1 MLENGK
7 LRSEYFEQ
15 LALGLKIDEPEA
27 SDGVSPEEAQRRS
40 ELARQALEVR
50 FGEMESRKTPR
61 NGDGDCRGAED
72 APRNDSVAWRED
84 YEEIARHGWPWRVAA
99 YIAWA
104 SSPRKFRWP
113 KSQEALAKEVLG
125 LNSDRVISTW
135 RKKNEAI
142 DEMISLLQ
150 SAPLLKHRR
159 DIYEALAESASR
171 ADHRSNP
178 DRKLALEVLG
188 DYIPHAKIDV
198 RRDKVEDLSELS
210 DAELE
215 RIAKMAG
222 GNE

>member
-1 MLENGK
+1 MISETK
-7 LRSEYFEQ
+7 LRGEYFEQ
-15 LALGLKIDEPEA
+15 LGLNLEIEEVE
-27 SDGVSPEEAQRRS
+27 VSSGISPDEAQRIS
-40 ELARQALEVR
+40 NLAQQALAMR
-50 FGEMESRKTPR
+50 FGEVIKKGESEYPLIT
-61 NGDGDCRGAED
+61 
-72 APRNDSVAWRED
+72 WRED

-104 SSPRKFRWP
+104 SSPRKYRWP
-113 KSQEALAKEVLG
+113 KSQDELAREVLG
-125 LNSDRVISTW
+125 LTSDRVISTW

-188 DYIPHAKIDV
+188 DYIPHAKIDL
-198 RRDKVEDLSELS
+198 RRDKVDDLSDLSEEELAKIAGRS
-210 DAELE
+210 D
-215 RIAKMAG
+215 
-222 GNE
+222 

>member
-1 MLENGK
+1 MLEEGK
-7 LRSEYFEQ
+7 LRGEYFEQ
-15 LALGLKIDEPEA
+15 LALNLVIDEVEGLA
-27 SDGVSPEEAQRRS
+27 ESVTPEEAARRS
-40 ELARQALEVR
+40 ALAQQALEVR
-50 FGEMESRKTPR
+50 FGEVVKKGENEYPLVT
-61 NGDGDCRGAED
+61 
-72 APRNDSVAWRED
+72 WRED

-104 SSPRKFRWP
+104 SSPRKYRWP
-113 KSQEALAKEVLG
+113 KNQDELAREVLG
-125 LNSDRVISTW
+125 LTSDRVITTW

-188 DYIPHAKIDV
+188 DYIPHAKIDL
-198 RRDKVEDLSELS
+198 RRDKVDDLSELS
-210 DAELE
+210 EEELE
-215 RIAKMAG
+215 KIAKRG
-222 GNE
+222 TNT

>member
-1 MLENGK
+1 MISEIK
-7 LRSEYFEQ
+7 LRGEYFEQ
-15 LALGLKIDEPEA
+15 LGLNLEIEEVE
-27 SDGVSPEEAQRRS
+27 VSSGISAEEAQRIS
-40 ELARQALEVR
+40 NLAQQALEVR
-50 FGEMESRKTPR
+50 FGEVIKKGESEYPLIT
-61 NGDGDCRGAED
+61 
-72 APRNDSVAWRED
+72 WRDD

-104 SSPRKFRWP
+104 SSPRKYRWP
-113 KSQEALAKEVLG
+113 RSQDELAREVLG
-125 LNSDRVISTW
+125 LTSDRVISTW

-188 DYIPHAKIDV
+188 DYIPHAKIDL
-198 RRDKVEDLSELS
+198 RRDKVDDLSDLSEE
-210 DAELE
+210 ELAK
-215 RIAKMAG
+215 IAGRAD
-222 GNE
+222 

>member
-1 MLENGK
+1 MISEIK
-7 LRSEYFEQ
+7 LRGEYFEQ
-15 LALGLKIDEPEA
+15 LALGLEIEDPPVD
-27 SDGVSPEEAQRRS
+27 DGVTPEEAARRS
-40 ELARQALEVR
+40 VMAQDALAMR
-50 FGEMESRKTPR
+50 FGETVKR
-61 NGDGDCRGAED
+61 GDDEL
-72 APRNDSVAWRED
+72 PLIPWRED

-104 SSPRKFRWP
+104 ASPRKFRWP
-113 KSQEALAKEVLG
+113 KSQDALAREVLG
-125 LNSDRVISTW
+125 LTSDRVISTW
-135 RKKNEAI
+135 RKRNEAI

-188 DYIPHAKIDV
+188 DYIPHAKVDI
-198 RRDKVEDLSELS
+198 RRERVEDLSELS

-215 RIAKMAG
+215 RISRMAG
-222 GNE
+222 SNEE

>member
-1 MLENGK
+1 MISEGK
-7 LRSEYFEQ
+7 LRGEYFEQ
-15 LALGLKIDEPEA
+15 LALGLNIEEPEA

-40 ELARQALEVR
+40 VLAQNALEVR
-50 FGEMESRKTPR
+50 FVEKVKR
-61 NGDGDCRGAED
+61 GDEEHEL
-72 APRNDSVAWRED
+72 VTWKED

-198 RRDKVEDLSELS
+198 RRDKVDDLSELS

-215 RIAKMAG
+215 RIAKMSG
-222 GNE
+222 DGE